1 MDRWVNFQIPLPPR
15 LPNLH
20 KSLEDKWFKVRWESY
35 VIINEIQS
43 MIASIQ
49 TPFPYYYSIS
59 LDYHHWPHFEIPFAK
74 VSWVRHRD
82 IHILTAGAY
91 TYTSD
96 QRFQAL
102 HRQNTG
108 QNSEWSEWTL
118 CIKWAQERDQGLYEC
133 QISTIPVKSHQF
145 RLNVVSKSPSSH
157 YIYIYILSIRHQQTT
172 ELTQFLIRAK
182 SNSKRKK
189 NWKENLF
196 EKFLET
202 RSILPILT
210 TRKSV
215 ECLPVVY
222 LETKHQPLTFSRNK
236 LTPLLCVDR
245 TRNRFAN

>member
-1 MDRWVNFQIPLPPR
+1 MDRWLNFQIPLPPR

-157 YIYIYILSIRHQQTT
+157 YIYIYTLYTT
-172 ELTQFLIRAK
+172 PTNNRVNTIFDTSKIKLEKKKKTGRKICLKNFLKLARF
-182 SNSKRKK
+182 S
-189 NWKENLF
+189 L
-196 EKFLET
+196 
-202 RSILPILT
+202 
-210 TRKSV
+210 
-215 ECLPVVY
+215 
-222 LETKHQPLTFSRNK
+222 FSRRGRASSAYRSSPWNQ
-236 LTPLLCVDR
+236 TPTTHFL
-245 TRNRFAN
+245 A

>member
-1 MDRWVNFQIPLPPR
+1 
-15 LPNLH
+15 
-20 KSLEDKWFKVRWESY
+20 
-35 VIINEIQS
+35 

-145 RLNVVSKSPSSH
+145 RLNVVSKSPSSR
-157 YIYIYILSIRHQQTT
+157 YIYIYSLYKQPTNNRVNTIFCTNKIKLEKKKKKFEGKFVWKISWNSLDSLYSHDAEERRVPTGRH
-172 ELTQFLIRAK
+172 
-182 SNSKRKK
+182 
-189 NWKENLF
+189 
-196 EKFLET
+196 
-202 RSILPILT
+202 
-210 TRKSV
+210 
-215 ECLPVVY
+215 
-222 LETKHQPLTFSRNK
+222 LETKPPTAHFL
-236 LTPLLCVDR
+236 
-245 TRNRFAN
+245 A

>member
-145 RLNVVSKSPSSH
+145 RLNVVSKSPSSRF
-157 YIYIYILSIRHQQTT
+157 IYILSIRHQQTT

-189 NWKENLF
+189 TGRKICLKN
-196 EKFLET
+196 FLKLA
-202 RSILPILT
+202 RFSL
-210 TRKSV
+210 
-215 ECLPVVY
+215 
-222 LETKHQPLTFSRNK
+222 FSRRGRASSAYRSSTLKPNTNHS
-236 LTPLLCVDR
+236 LSRVT
-245 TRNRFAN
+245 N

>member
-1 MDRWVNFQIPLPPR
+1 MDRWLNFQIPLPPR

-145 RLNVVSKSPSSH
+145 RLNVVSKSPSSRF
-157 YIYIYILSIRHQQTT
+157 IYILSIRHQQTT

-189 NWKENLF
+189 KLEGKFVWKISWNSLDSPYSHDAE
-196 EKFLET
+196 ERRVPT
-202 RSILPILT
+202 GRH
-210 TRKSV
+210 
-215 ECLPVVY
+215 

>member
-1 MDRWVNFQIPLPPR
+1 MGIVRHYQRNSVNDRVYSN
-15 LPNLH
+15 
-20 KSLEDKWFKVRWESY
+20 
-35 VIINEIQS
+35 
-43 MIASIQ
+43 
-49 TPFPYYYSIS
+49 TPFPLLFDLS

-145 RLNVVSKSPSSH
+145 RLNVVSKSPPSSL
-157 YIYIYILSIRHQQTT
+157 YTT
-172 ELTQFLIRAK
+172 IFNKI
-182 SNSKRKK
+182 SKIKHIII
-189 NWKENLF
+189 NP
-196 EKFLET
+196 
-202 RSILPILT
+202 SCQSPI
-210 TRKSV
+210 
-215 ECLPVVY
+215 
-222 LETKHQPLTFSRNK
+222 
-236 LTPLLCVDR
+236 
-245 TRNRFAN
+245 RNRFVN

>member
-1 MDRWVNFQIPLPPR
+1 MITLNGSSVKTFKQKPIPLPTYRICIKVWWINGLKLGGNRTSLSTKFSQWSR
-15 LPNLH
+15 LFKHPLSPSIR
-20 KSLEDKWFKVRWESY
+20 SL
-35 VIINEIQS
+35 
-43 MIASIQ
+43 
-49 TPFPYYYSIS
+49 S

-145 RLNVVSKSPSSH
+145 RLNVVSKSPPSFIH
-157 YIYIYILSIRHQQTT
+157 YN
-172 ELTQFLIRAK
+172 F
-182 SNSKRKK
+182 
-189 NWKENLF
+189 
-196 EKFLET
+196 
-202 RSILPILT
+202 
-210 TRKSV
+210 
-215 ECLPVVY
+215 
-222 LETKHQPLTFSRNK
+222 
-236 LTPLLCVDR
+236 
-245 TRNRFAN
+245 